1 MAEADVEAERR
12 GAVEIIRFNR
22 PDRGNAWSEPM
33 GRQFYARLAEADRD
47 PGVRVIVITG
57 AGKSF
62 CVGGD
67 VAELDEIADSG
78 TVDLAGRATRLWTTT
93 RLRKPVIAAI
103 NGGCAGLG
111 FVQAMMCDIRFA
123 APGARLTTAYAKV
136 GLPAEQ
142 AISWVLPRIVGVSR
156 ALDLLFS
163 ARTFDA
169 EEALR
174 LGVVSRVAETDVVA
188 EAVEYAQMLAT
199 SSSPASMA
207 SMKRQ
212 VWRDLER
219 GLRDAADIADELT
232 DHHVAQEDFRAGV
245 EALQQRT
252 TPEFAPLAEEGW
264 P

>member
-1 MAEADVEAERR
+1 MTRADVEIERR

-33 GRQFYARLAEADRD
+33 GRQFYGALHAADRD
-47 PGVRVIVITG
+47 PGVRAIVITG
-57 AGKSF
+57 AGRSF

-67 VAELDEIADSG
+67 VSELDEIAESG
-78 TVDLAGRATRLWTTT
+78 TVGLAGRSTRLWTTT

-111 FVQAMMCDIRFA
+111 FVQALMCDIRFA
-123 APGARLTTAYAKV
+123 ARRARLTTAYARV

-142 AISWVLPRIVGVSR
+142 AISWVLPRVAGVSN

-174 LGVVSRVAETDVVA
+174 LGVVNRVAESDVVE
-188 EAVEYAQMLAT
+188 EAVEYGRMLAAT
-199 SSSPASMA
+199 SSPASMA

-219 GLRDAADIADELT
+219 GLHESADIADELT
-232 DHHVAQEDFRAGV
+232 DHHVAQGDFRAGV
-245 EALQQRT
+245 VALQRRAA
-252 TPEFAPLAEEGW
+252 PEFSSLAEEGW